1 MVNSS
6 CRIYIIQSLSI
17 MFFSPIF
24 LSLLFSH
31 CSFAP
36 TLGIL
41 LPRYHH
47 SMHIHMRTA
56 MNTSQSRSSFS
67 VDISSIYHPPPC
79 LLSFHK
85 ILKLTSKIH
94 PTQNVAQKITS
105 IHQLS
110 ISSIVHFYCV
120 TGVADGDVRVWVSF
134 LFFLF
139 FIGLWLRGGS
149 TKFCFWPPY
158 AFSWPVGRA

>member
-1 MVNSS
+1 M
-6 CRIYIIQSLSI
+6 RI
-17 MFFSPIF
+17 
-24 LSLLFSH
+24 
-31 CSFAP
+31 
-36 TLGIL
+36 T
-41 LPRYHH
+41 
-47 SMHIHMRTA
+47 MHI
-56 MNTSQSRSSFS
+56 SQPRSSFS
-67 VDISSIYHPPPC
+67 VDLSSIYHPPPC

-134 LFFLF
+134 PSLLF

-158 AFSWPVGRA
+158 AFSWPVGRAWVACVSTRLALEVWYSELGLRACVKRVLNTFEIICLSLLFF